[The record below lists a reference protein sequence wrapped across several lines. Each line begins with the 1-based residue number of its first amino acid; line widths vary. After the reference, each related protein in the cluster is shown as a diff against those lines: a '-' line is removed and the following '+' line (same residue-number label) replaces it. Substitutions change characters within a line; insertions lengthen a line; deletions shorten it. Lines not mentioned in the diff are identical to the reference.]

1 MLQFLS
7 AFATI
12 VSLLGDSQY
21 MSTHNFNFSDVS
33 AVNSIPTGTE
43 VVVSTYQS
51 SEDGP
56 IVHEAIP
63 VELHRCLDDQTFT
76 VYHGSVCYVM
86 INVKP
91 DDKTVAKQ
99 VISAIAALPKQLQKV
114 AVLADVGCLKQ
125 FTAGLLV
132 ATAQQWTAKS
142 EQKAKEPKDVSIVY
156 VGENPLAE
164 LHDAIQLGK
173 ALALAQATKIRL
185 IEMPANYLTPTELL
199 KEAQAIARSSDKAT
213 LSVVSGKDLEAEG
226 YGSLYAVSKGSVE
239 EGHLITVEYH
249 GGEKGEA
256 PIVLVGKGLTFDSG
270 GISIKPSRGMGRM
283 KGDMG
288 GAATVL
294 ASLIYAIETNVKKN
308 IVAIIATCENMPD
321 AAALKPGDVITAKNG
336 KTIEVED
343 TDAEGRLV
351 LADALCHA
359 QTFNGAVTIDFA
371 TLTGAVIA
379 AIGHVHTGLFT
390 DSDELAETILAAG
403 KASGDTAWRL
413 PMGDEYKHF
422 LESSVADLNN
432 LCLGQGA
439 GATNGAIFLRE
450 FAPKENWVH
459 LDIAGTSDHNG
470 GTGRPVGLMSHFLDT
485 FR

>member
-1 MLQFLS
+1 MRKHQFK
-7 AFATI
+7 
-12 VSLLGDSQY
+12 
-21 MSTHNFNFSDVS
+21 FSEVT
-33 AVNSIPTGTE
+33 AVRE
-43 VVVSTYQS
+43 VPKAVEVIVSTYKS
-51 SEDGP
+51 TEDGP
-56 IVHEAIP
+56 IVHESIP
-63 VELHRCLDDQTFT
+63 VDIHPFLDDENFSAQ
-76 VYHGSVCYVM
+76 HGSVLYVM
-86 INVKP
+86 LHVKEN
-91 DDKTVAKQ
+91 DKTVAKK
-99 VISAIAALPKQLQKV
+99 VTSAIASLPKHITKV
-114 AVLADVGCLKQ
+114 SVLSDVGCLKQ

-132 ATAQQWTAKS
+132 ATANQWSAKS
-142 EQKAKEPKDVSIVY
+142 EQKAKEPKDVSVVY
-156 VGENPLAE
+156 EGDEPLGELNDQIA
-164 LHDAIQLGK
+164 LGK
-173 ALALAQATKIRL
+173 ALAFAQATKIRL
-185 IEMPANYLTPTELL
+185 IEMPSNYLTPSALL
-199 KEAQAIARSSDKAT
+199 EEAKTIRDSSQKVT
-213 LSVVSGKDLEAEG
+213 LSYVSGKDLEGEG

-239 EGHLITVEYH
+239 EGHLITLEYN

-294 ASLIYAIETNVKKN
+294 ASLIYAIETDVKKN

-390 DSDELAETILAAG
+390 ENDELAETILSAG

-413 PMGDEYKHF
+413 PLGDEYNHF

>member
-1 MLQFLS
+1 MLKHQFK
-7 AFATI
+7 
-12 VSLLGDSQY
+12 
-21 MSTHNFNFSDVS
+21 FSEVT
-33 AVNSIPTGTE
+33 AVRE
-43 VVVSTYQS
+43 VPKAVEVIVSTYTS
-51 SEDGP
+51 TEDGP
-56 IVHEAIP
+56 IVHESIP
-63 VELHRCLDDQTFT
+63 VALHPFLNDENFISQ
-76 VYHGSVCYVM
+76 HNSVRYV
-86 INVKP
+86 ILHIKEN
-91 DDKTVAKQ
+91 DKTVAKK
-99 VISAIAALPKQLQKV
+99 VTAAIASLPKHITKV
-114 AVLADVGCLKQ
+114 SVLGCVGCLKQ
-125 FTAGLLV
+125 FTADLLV
-132 ATAQQWTAKS
+132 ATANQWSAKS
-142 EQKAKEPKDVSIVY
+142 EQKSKEPKDITVIY
-156 VGENPLAE
+156 QGDKPLAE
-164 LHDAIQLGK
+164 LNDAIELGK
-173 ALALAQATKIRL
+173 ALAFAQATKIRL
-185 IEMPANYLTPTELL
+185 IEMPSNYLTPTALL
-199 KEAQAIARSSDKAT
+199 QEAQDIVKTSDKVT
-213 LSVVSGKDLEAEG
+213 LSVVSGKDLDAEG

-239 EGHLITVEYH
+239 DGHLITLEYK
-249 GGEKGEA
+249 GGEASEA

-294 ASLIYAIETNVKKN
+294 ASFIYAIETNVKKN

-390 DSDELAETILAAG
+390 ESDEWAETLLAAG

-413 PMGDEYKHF
+413 PMGDEYNHF

-450 FAPKENWVH
+450 FAPKENWIH

-470 GTGRPVGLMSHFLDT
+470 GTGRPVGLISHFFDT

>member
-1 MLQFLS
+1 MRKHQFK
-7 AFATI
+7 
-12 VSLLGDSQY
+12 
-21 MSTHNFNFSDVS
+21 FSEVT
-33 AVNSIPTGTE
+33 AVRE
-43 VVVSTYQS
+43 VPKAVEVIVSTYKS
-51 SEDGP
+51 TEDGP
-56 IVHEAIP
+56 IVHEFIP
-63 VELHRCLDDQTFT
+63 VAIHPFLDDENFSAQ
-76 VYHGSVCYVM
+76 HESVLYVLLH
-86 INVKP
+86 IKEN
-91 DDKTVAKQ
+91 DKTVAKK
-99 VISAIAALPKQLQKV
+99 VTAAISGLPKHITKV
-114 AVLADVGCLKQ
+114 SVLADVGCLKQ

-132 ATAQQWTAKS
+132 ATANQWSAKS
-142 EQKAKEPKDVSIVY
+142 EQKTKEPKDVTVIY
-156 VGENPLAE
+156 EGDEPLGELNDQIA
-164 LHDAIQLGK
+164 LGK
-173 ALALAQATKIRL
+173 ALAFAQATKIRL
-185 IEMPANYLTPTELL
+185 IEMPSNYLTPSALL
-199 KEAQAIARSSDKAT
+199 EEARTIRDSSQKVT
-213 LSVVSGKDLEAEG
+213 LSYVSGKDLEEEG

-239 EGHLITVEYH
+239 EGHLITLEYN

-294 ASLIYAIETNVKKN
+294 ASLIYAIETDVKKN

-390 DSDELAETILAAG
+390 ENDELAETILAAG

-413 PMGDEYKHF
+413 PLGDEYNHF

-450 FAPKENWVH
+450 FAPKENWIH

-470 GTGRPVGLMSHFLDT
+470 GTGRPVGLMSHFLDS
-485 FR
+485 FH

>member
-1 MLQFLS
+1 M
-7 AFATI
+7 TK
-12 VSLLGDSQY
+12 
-21 MSTHNFNFSDVS
+21 HNFNFSDVT

-63 VELHRCLDDQTFT
+63 VELHRLLDDQT
-76 VYHGSVCYVM
+76 VSAYHGSVCYVL
-86 INVKP
+86 INVKA
-91 DDKTVAKQ
+91 DDKKVAKQ
-99 VISAIAALPKQLQKV
+99 VVSAIAGLPKHLQQV
-114 AVLADVGCLKQ
+114 AVLTDVGCCKK
-125 FTAGLLV
+125 FTADLLV
-132 ATAQQWTAKS
+132 ATAQHWTAKS
-142 EQKAKEPKDVSIVY
+142 EQKPKEPKAVSLVY
-156 VGENPLAE
+156 VGDKPLSE
-164 LHDAIQLGK
+164 LNDAIELGK

-185 IEMPANYLTPTELL
+185 IEMPSNYLTPTALL
-199 KEAQAIARSSDKAT
+199 QEAQDIVKTSDKVT

-239 EGHLITVEYH
+239 DGHLITLEYK
-249 GGEKGEA
+249 GGEADEA

-390 DSDELAETILAAG
+390 ESDELAETLLAAG

-413 PMGDEYKHF
+413 PMGDEYNHF
-422 LESSVADLNN
+422 LDSSVADLNN

-470 GTGRPVGLMSHFLDT
+470 GTGRPVGLVSHFLDT

>member
-1 MLQFLS
+1 ML
-7 AFATI
+7 
-12 VSLLGDSQY
+12 
-21 MSTHNFNFSDVS
+21 
-33 AVNSIPTGTE
+33 
-43 VVVSTYQS
+43 
-51 SEDGP
+51 
-56 IVHEAIP
+56 
-63 VELHRCLDDQTFT
+63 
-76 VYHGSVCYVM
+76 
-86 INVKP
+86 INVKA
-91 DDKTVAKQ
+91 DDKKVAKQ
-99 VISAIAALPKQLQKV
+99 VVSAIAGLPKHLQQV
-114 AVLADVGCLKQ
+114 AVLADVGCCKK
-125 FTAGLLV
+125 FTADLLV
-132 ATAQQWTAKS
+132 ATAQHWTAKS
-142 EQKAKEPKDVSIVY
+142 EQKPKDPKAVSLVY
-156 VGENPLAE
+156 VGDKPLDE
-164 LHDAIQLGK
+164 LNDAIDLGK

-185 IEMPANYLTPTELL
+185 IEMPSNYLTPTALL
-199 KEAQAIARSSDKAT
+199 QEAQDILKTSDKVT
-213 LSVVSGKDLEAEG
+213 LSVVSGKDLDAEG

-239 EGHLITVEYH
+239 DGHLITLEYK
-249 GGEKGEA
+249 GGEASEA

-294 ASLIYAIETNVKKN
+294 ASFIYAIETNVKKN

-390 DSDELAETILAAG
+390 ESDEWAETLLAAG

-413 PMGDEYKHF
+413 PMG
-422 LESSVADLNN
+422 
-432 LCLGQGA
+432 
-439 GATNGAIFLRE
+439 
-450 FAPKENWVH
+450 
-459 LDIAGTSDHNG
+459 
-470 GTGRPVGLMSHFLDT
+470 
-485 FR
+485 

>member
-1 MLQFLS
+1 
-7 AFATI
+7 
-12 VSLLGDSQY
+12 
-21 MSTHNFNFSDVS
+21 MSKHNFNFSEVS
-33 AVNSIPTGTE
+33 AVSEVPKAVE

-56 IVHEAIP
+56 IIHESIP
-63 VELHRCLDDQTFT
+63 VDIHRYLDEENFSVQ
-76 VYHGSVCYVM
+76 HGSVFYVM
-86 INVKP
+86 LHVKA
-91 DDKTVAKQ
+91 DDKSIAKK
-99 VISAIAALPKQLQKV
+99 VTTAIAGLPKHLTKV
-114 AVLADVGCLKQ
+114 SVLADVGCLKQ
-125 FTAGLLV
+125 FTAALLV
-132 ATAQQWTAKS
+132 ATAQHWTAKS
-142 EQKAKEPKDVSIVY
+142 EQKAKQPKDVTIVY
-156 VGENPLAE
+156 EGDEPLSE
-164 LHDAIQLGK
+164 LNDQIQLGK

-185 IEMPANYLTPTELL
+185 IEMPSNYLTPTALL
-199 KEAQAIARSSDKAT
+199 QEAKNIMASSQKVT
-213 LSVVSGKDLEAEG
+213 LSVVSGKDLEEEG

-239 EGHLITVEYH
+239 EGHLITLEYN
-249 GGEKGEA
+249 GGVKGEA

-390 DSDELAETILAAG
+390 ESDEWAETLLAAG

-413 PMGDEYKHF
+413 PMGDEYNHF

>member
-1 MLQFLS
+1 
-7 AFATI
+7 
-12 VSLLGDSQY
+12 
-21 MSTHNFNFSDVS
+21 MSKHNFNFSDV
-33 AVNSIPTGTE
+33 AVVKSIPNATE

-51 SEDGP
+51 SENGP
-56 IVHEAIP
+56 IVHESVP
-63 VELHRCLDDQTFT
+63 VELHRLLDDQT
-76 VYHGSVCYVM
+76 VSAYHGSTYFVL
-86 INVKP
+86 IHVKA
-91 DDKTVAKQ
+91 DDKTIAKQ
-99 VISAIAALPKQLQKV
+99 VVAAVAALPKHLQKV
-114 AVLADVGCLKQ
+114 AVLADVGCLKK
-125 FTAGLLV
+125 FTADVLV

-142 EQKAKEPKDVSIVY
+142 EQKQKESKSISVVY
-156 VGENPLAE
+156 SGEKSLVE
-164 LHDAIQLGK
+164 LTDRVALGR

-185 IEMPANYLTPTELL
+185 IEMPSNYLTPTALL
-199 KEAQAIARSSDKAT
+199 DEARAIAKKSKKT
-213 LSVVSGKDLEAEG
+213 TVSVVSGKDLEAEG
-226 YGSLYAVSKGSVE
+226 YGSLYAVSKGSAE
-239 EGHLITVEYH
+239 EGHLITIEYN
-249 GGEKGEA
+249 GGEKGDA

-294 ASLIYAIETNVKKN
+294 CSLLYAIETNVKKN

-371 TLTGAVIA
+371 TLTGAVIS

-390 DSDELAETILAAG
+390 ESDEWADTILKAG

-413 PMGDEYKHF
+413 PLGDEYSHF
-422 LESSVADLNN
+422 LESSVADMNN

-450 FAPKENWVH
+450 FAPKENWIH